1 MKKPTLKEFGN
12 MWVVYGKT
20 ITPVKITNIVQTGIK
35 YPDTALY
42 RYLLA
47 DKPGD
52 IVLENGQTSIV
63 IGRKYFTLHEDDAI
77 NKVKQK
83 K

>member
-1 MKKPTLKEFGN
+1 

-20 ITPVKITNIVQTGIK
+20 ITPIKITDIKQTGFR
-35 YPDTALY
+35 YPNIALY

-52 IVLENGQTSIV
+52 VVLENGQTSIT

-77 NKVKQK
+77 NKVRQK
-83 K
+83 R

>member
-1 MKKPTLKEFGN
+1 MKPLVKEHGI
-12 MWVVYGKT
+12 MWSVYGKT
-20 ITPVKITNIVQTGIK
+20 ITPIKITDIKHTGIK

-63 IGRKYFTLHEDDAI
+63 IGRKYYTLHEDDAI
-77 NKVKQK
+77 NRVKQK